1 MKASNITKGMIIL
14 FKKEPYQV
22 LDKKF
27 FNLGRGRGHLKA
39 KLRNVKKRNVIRYT
53 FNSVES
59 VEEVQLQP
67 RELQYLY
74 HDSEKA
80 YFMDPK
86 TFGQVDLDYSLAKDI
101 IHFLKEGENYKLSF
115 FEDKP
120 IIIKIPPKVIL
131 RVTKAEE
138 AVKGN
143 TVAGASKEV
152 LLETGFKLKVP
163 LFIKKGDKLIINT
176 ETKDYVSRSQ

>member
-1 MKASNITKGMIIL
+1 MIIL
-14 FKKEPYQV
+14 FKEEPHQV

-27 FNLGRGRGHLKA
+27 SNLGRGRGHLKA
-39 KLRNVKKRNVIRYT
+39 KLRNVKKGSVISYT
-53 FNSVES
+53 FSSIES
-59 VEEVQLQP
+59 VEEIQLQS

-86 TFGQVDLDYSLAKDI
+86 SFQQVDSDFSLAKDI
-101 IHFLKEGENYKLSF
+101 ICFLKEGENYKLSF
-115 FEDKP
+115 FEKKP

-131 RVTKAEE
+131 KVTKAED

-152 LLETGFKLKVP
+152 TLETGCKLKVP
-163 LFIKKGDKLIINT
+163 LFIKQGDKIIINT

>member
-14 FKKEPYQV
+14 FKKEPHQV

-53 FNSVES
+53 FNSIES
-59 VEEVQLQP
+59 VEEVELQS
-67 RELQYLY
+67 RQLQYLY
-74 HDSEKA
+74 HDSEKI

-86 TFGQVDLDYSLAKDI
+86 SFQQIDLDYSLAKDI
-101 IHFLKEGENYKLSF
+101 IHFLKEGKNYQLSF
-115 FEDKP
+115 FEERP
-120 IIIKIPPKVIL
+120 IIIKITPKIIL
-131 RVTKAEE
+131 KVTKAEE

-152 LLETGFKLKVP
+152 VLETGLKLKVP
-163 LFIKKGDKLIINT
+163 LFIKKGDKIIINT
-176 ETKDYVSRSQ
+176 ETKNYVSRSQ

>member
-1 MKASNITKGMIIL
+1 MIIL

-27 FNLGRGRGHLKA
+27 SNLGRGRGHLKA
-39 KLRNVKKRNVIRYT
+39 KLRNVKKGSVISYT
-53 FNSVES
+53 FSSIES
-59 VEEVQLQP
+59 VEEIQLQS
-67 RELQYLY
+67 RQLQYLY

-86 TFGQVDLDYSLAKDI
+86 SFQQIDLESSVAKDV
-101 IHFLKEGENYKLSF
+101 IHFLKEGENYQLSF
-115 FEDKP
+115 FEEKP

-131 RVTKAEE
+131 KVTKAED

-152 LLETGFKLKVP
+152 TLETGCKLKVP
-163 LFIKKGDKLIINT
+163 LFIKQGDKVIINT

>member
-1 MKASNITKGMIIL
+1 LQNLQNFRKNLISVHLEKIPLFQWVIIIL
-14 FKKEPYQV
+14 TGVILLITLSSIPSQY
-22 LDKKF
+22 LII
-27 FNLGRGRGHLKA
+27 NSLLKA
-39 KLRNVKKRNVIRYT
+39 IFALIVI
-53 FNSVES
+53 
-59 VEEVQLQP
+59 LIIA
-67 RELQYLY
+67 LLY
-74 HDSEKA
+74 N
-80 YFMDPK
+80 
-86 TFGQVDLDYSLAKDI
+86 L
-101 IHFLKEGENYKLSF
+101 NKLSF

>member
-14 FKKEPYQV
+14 FKKEPYRV

-39 KLRNVKKRNVIRYT
+39 KLKNLKKRNVIRYT

-59 VEEVQLQP
+59 VEEIQLQS

-74 HDSEKA
+74 NDSEKI

-86 TFGQVDLDYSLAKDI
+86 SFQQVDLDFSLAKDV
-101 IHFLKEGENYKLSF
+101 IHFLKEGGNYQLSF
-115 FEDKP
+115 FEEKP

-131 RVTKAEE
+131 KVTKAED

-163 LFIKKGDKLIINT
+163 LFIKQGDKVIINT
-176 ETKDYVSRSQ
+176 ETKNYVSRSQ